1 MKQFIS
7 NILNFLYWKIII
19 PFLRCKIILF
29 LTNRVYFFEMI
40 TPLLIRLSSYST
52 LRRIS
57 PLLLHF
63 QDSYILMKSDSDI
76 KLQNAKYKLLGFL
89 FPFNFAPQLYWGGG
103 FFNLLGGSIVRYL
116 GFNVRYLI
124 RTLKNR
130 SKYYYK
136 LLKRDGVLV
145 VDSILSDEQIKD
157 VNLFYD
163 KYISD
168 TKVYFDDFSELLLQ
182 NTLGSVNNNQDY
194 HSIVNFLK
202 TNTKIFDIASELI
215 GYRKEKLVNPYI
227 SILHF
232 KSFEEI
238 KDQIDGQNTPHIDVF
253 YPSYKFFIYLNE
265 VNELNG
271 AFCYLKGSHS
281 FSISNLVKYYKNC
294 LYHYFMKDKS
304 GLVKPTNVIENNTNI
319 NWFSANGSPGDAVVF
334 NVQGIHK
341 RGEFEKSLFRERK
354 VLLID
359 FRQSEGLIKPL
370 LLNV

>member
-1 MKQFIS
+1 M
-7 NILNFLYWKIII
+7 
-19 PFLRCKIILF
+19 
-29 LTNRVYFFEMI
+29 
-40 TPLLIRLSSYST
+40 
-52 LRRIS
+52 
-57 PLLLHF
+57 PLLLISIISSILIIIGVVVYLVMF
-63 QDSYILMKSDSDI
+63 KDPIYEGLQDKIASKKADYDLIPVINLTKVPQTFSTWVKLEKPGTYQSSRTILGNNTSNTSKTNRTVWLHLLGLGTPSIYIKGIGTFVSDFKLIPNDKWYNIVWVNDI
-76 KLQNAKYKLLGFL
+76 KNMKLSLYINGDKLQTWNHNIMTITPDIPKNIRIGFDASDNSL
-89 FPFNFAPQLYWGGG
+89 DTGAITKV
-103 FFNLLGGSIVRYL
+103 SIYR
-116 GFNVRYLI
+116 N
-124 RTLKNR
+124 
-130 SKYYYK
+130 
-136 LLKRDGVLV
+136 
-145 VDSILSDEQIKD
+145 ILSDEQIKD

-294 LYHYFMKDKS
+294 DEFKQR
-304 GLVKPTNVIENNTNI
+304 NTKNKTTV
-319 NWFSANGSPGDAVVF
+319 NP
-334 NVQGIHK
+334 K
-341 RGEFEKSLFRERK
+341 
-354 VLLID
+354 LI
-359 FRQSEGLIKPL
+359 
-370 LLNV
+370 